1 MSVSPTAA
9 APARGDGQS
18 RAMAWTVWTLILVA
32 AAALSLL
39 RVMAVNLPWHLAT
52 ARLAQATGHWPAVN
66 TFSYTFPDYPAYQQ
80 YPVFQAVMWA
90 IFRVA
95 GWAGLSVA
103 TSVGWIAAFLLFVR
117 WGGPLRQGARFHVLW
132 MFALWALQRR
142 MVLRPDMFTML
153 ALGMELLALDAFG
166 RGKTRALVFVPLIH
180 LFWVNS
186 HSLYPLSFL
195 IHAIHVVLILPRH
208 LTTRG
213 PNAGAG
219 PGA

>member
-90 IFRVA
+90 IFRGA

-103 TSVGWIAAFLLFVR
+103 TSVGWIA
-117 WGGPLRQGARFHVLW
+117 
-132 MFALWALQRR
+132 
-142 MVLRPDMFTML
+142 
-153 ALGMELLALDAFG
+153 
-166 RGKTRALVFVPLIH
+166 
-180 LFWVNS
+180 
-186 HSLYPLSFL
+186 
-195 IHAIHVVLILPRH
+195 
-208 LTTRG
+208 
-213 PNAGAG
+213 
-219 PGA
+219 